1 MDLYGLYLGP
11 IGTLIDLHRAW
22 LSNGT
27 LPRLSD
33 GRR

>member
-1 MDLYGLYLGP
+1 MDLHGLYLGP
-11 IGTLIDLHRAW
+11 IGTLIDLYRAW

-33 GRR
+33 GGR